1 MVVDKQSQQIICTH
15 IEKGRRHDYHLYKKS
30 KVHVHEQTEI
40 IVDTGYQ
47 GIQNIH
53 SKTRKPKKKSKKN
66 PLTKAEKKENRAI
79 SSDRVMVE
87 HVIRKIKVFRIMGE
101 RYRNRRR
108 RFGLRLNLIAAIY
121 NLEL

>member
-1 MVVDKQSQQIICTH
+1 MVDKQSHQIICTH
-15 IEKGRRHDYHLYKKS
+15 IGKGRRHDYHLYKKS
-30 KVHVHEQTEI
+30 NVHIHEQTEI

-47 GIQNIH
+47 GLQDIH
-53 SKTRKPKKKSKKN
+53 LKTRKPKKKSRKN
-66 PLTKAEKKENRAI
+66 PLSKTDKKNNGII

-87 HVIRKIKVFRIMGE
+87 HVIRKIKIFRIMGE

>member
-1 MVVDKQSQQIICTH
+1 MVLDKKNEQNIFKH
-15 IEKGRRHDYHLYKKS
+15 IKKGRRQDYQLYKKS

-47 GIQNIH
+47 GIQNTH

-66 PLTKAEKKENRAI
+66 PLTKSEKKENRAI

-101 RYRNRRR
+101 RYRN
-108 RFGLRLNLIAAIY
+108 
-121 NLEL
+121 

>member
-1 MVVDKQSQQIICTH
+1 MH
-15 IEKGRRHDYHLYKKS
+15 IHP
-30 KVHVHEQTEI
+30 QTEI

-47 GIQNIH
+47 GIQQSH
-53 SKTRKPKKKSKKN
+53 PKTRKPQKKSKKK
-66 PLTKAEKKENRAI
+66 PLTKTEKKNNKMI

-87 HVIRKIKVFRIMGE
+87 HVIRKIKIFKIMAE

-108 RFGLRLNLIAAIY
+108 RFALRLNLIAAIY

>member
-1 MVVDKQSQQIICTH
+1 VVDKQSHQIICTH
-15 IEKGRRHDYHLYKKS
+15 IGKGRRHDYHLYKKS
-30 KVHVHEQTEI
+30 NVHIHEHTEI

-47 GIQNIH
+47 GLQDIH
-53 SKTRKPKKKSKKN
+53 LKTRKPKKKSKTN
-66 PLTKAEKKENRAI
+66 PLSKTDKKNNSII

-87 HVIRKIKVFRIMGE
+87 HVIRKIKIFRIMGE

>member
-1 MVVDKQSQQIICTH
+1 VVDKQSHQIICTH
-15 IEKGRRHDYHLYKKS
+15 IGKGRRHDYHLYKKS
-30 KVHVHEQTEI
+30 NVHIHEQTEI

-47 GIQNIH
+47 GLQDIH
-53 SKTRKPKKKSKKN
+53 FKTRKPKKKSKKN
-66 PLTKAEKKENRAI
+66 PLSKTEKKNNHVI

-87 HVIRKIKVFRIMGE
+87 HIIRKIKIFRIMGE

>member
-1 MVVDKQSQQIICTH
+1 M
-15 IEKGRRHDYHLYKKS
+15 YKKS
-30 KVHVHEQTEI
+30 KVHVHEQTEV

-47 GIQNIH
+47 GIQDIH
-53 SKTRKPKKKSKKN
+53 LKTRKPKKKSKKN
-66 PLTKAEKKENRAI
+66 PLTKTEKKNNKII

-87 HVIRKIKVFRIMGE
+87 HVIRKIKIFRIMGE

-121 NLEL
+121 NFEL

>member
-1 MVVDKQSQQIICTH
+1 MVDKQSHQIICTH
-15 IEKGRRHDYHLYKKS
+15 IGKGRRHDYHLYKKS
-30 KVHVHEQTEI
+30 NVHIHEQTEI

-47 GIQNIH
+47 GLQDIH
-53 SKTRKPKKKSKKN
+53 LKTRKPKKKSKKN
-66 PLTKAEKKENRAI
+66 PLSKTDKKNNNII

-87 HVIRKIKVFRIMGE
+87 HVIRKIKIFRIMGE
-101 RYRNRRR
+101 RYRNRRK

>member
-1 MVVDKQSQQIICTH
+1 MVDKQSHQIICT
-15 IEKGRRHDYHLYKKS
+15 EVGKGRRHDYHLYKNS
-30 KVHVHEQTEI
+30 NVHIHEQTQI

-53 SKTRKPKKKSKKN
+53 SKTRKPKKRSKKN
-66 PLTKAEKKENRAI
+66 PLTKTEKQNNRII
-79 SSDRVMVE
+79 SSERVMVE
-87 HVIRKIKVFRIMGE
+87 HVIRKIKIFRIMGE

-121 NLEL
+121 NFEL

>member
-1 MVVDKQSQQIICTH
+1 MVVDKNSHQIICTQVG
-15 IEKGRRHDYHLYKKS
+15 KGRRHDYHLYKNS
-30 KVHVHEQTEI
+30 KVHIHEQTEL

-47 GIQNIH
+47 GIQNTH
-53 SKTRKPKKKSKKN
+53 LKTRKPKKKSKKS
-66 PLTKAEKKENRAI
+66 PLTKIEKKSNKLI

-121 NLEL
+121 NYEL